1 MVADVVSEGS
11 GSQSA
16 LRRTNERQM
25 LRALRTLGPSSQA
38 DLAREVGLSRS
49 AVNGIVRSLEADGLI
64 EVLPGASGRET
75 RVVLRGARG
84 AVLAV
89 DLGHQRL
96 HGSLVSFDGEIRL
109 DEVVDLGRE
118 HDGHAD
124 VSTVAELVERLIER
138 SRLPRDAF
146 RRVYVGLH
154 APYDAL
160 AGAISQSGILPGW
173 EGLGVEAALE
183 SRLGIPITVD
193 NDANFAALA
202 EWTWGVARGADVLL
216 YVKSSNGIGS
226 GLVFDGRVFRGANGM
241 AGELGHVVVDDRGAL
256 CNCGNRGCLSAVAS
270 GRALLA
276 DLAAAGAPRGS
287 LQEVIADARA
297 GDLACRRLLTEAGRY
312 LGLALSHAVKLIAPG
327 AIIVGGELGAAG
339 SLVLES
345 VRAELA
351 ASTLQTASGPPRL
364 EQGIPRA
371 DMCILGCVAAALEEQ
386 AMGLSELPPWLLAPV
401 GHRTRQDA

>member
-1 MVADVVSEGS
+1 MAADVVSEGS

-16 LRRTNERQM
+16 LRRTNERST
-25 LRALRTLGPSSQA
+25 LHALRSLGPSSQA
-38 DLAREVGLSRS
+38 ELAREVGLSRS
-49 AVNGIVRSLEADGLI
+49 AVNGIVRALEAEGLV
-64 EVLPGASGRET
+64 EVRPGTSGRET

-96 HGSLVSFDGEIRL
+96 HGSLVSFDGETRL

-124 VSTVAELVERLIER
+124 VSTVADLVERLIER
-138 SRLPRDAF
+138 SALPRDGF

-183 SRLGIPITVD
+183 TRLGIPITVD

-202 EWTWGVARGADVLL
+202 EWTWGVARGSDVLL

-226 GLVFDGRVFRGANGM
+226 GLVFGGRVFRGANGM

-276 DLAAAGAPRGS
+276 DLAAAGAPRAS
-287 LQEVIADARA
+287 LQAVSYTH
-297 GDLACRRLLTEAGRY
+297 LT
-312 LGLALSHAVKLIAPG
+312 LP
-327 AIIVGGELGAAG
+327 
-339 SLVLES
+339 
-345 VRAELA
+345 
-351 ASTLQTASGPPRL
+351 T
-364 EQGIPRA
+364 
-371 DMCILGCVAAALEEQ
+371 ILRV
-386 AMGLSELPPWLLAPV
+386 
-401 GHRTRQDA
+401 